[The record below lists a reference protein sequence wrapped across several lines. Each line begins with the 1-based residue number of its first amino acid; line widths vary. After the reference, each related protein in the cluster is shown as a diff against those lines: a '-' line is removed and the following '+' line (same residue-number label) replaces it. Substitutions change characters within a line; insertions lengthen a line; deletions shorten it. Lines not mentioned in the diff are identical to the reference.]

1 MTAATITT
9 ADTRQRGLL
18 AVVRRL
24 TRGAT
29 VVAIR
34 ARLSDF
40 VDSGQLGPSAAT
52 PGTRTTGRW
61 I

>member
-34 ARLSDF
+34 ARWSDF

-52 PGTRTTGRW
+52 PGSRPTGRW